1 MHILLFK
8 QQFIFFYYFDPRRT
22 LLRNVVLY
30 TVRII
35 SNFFLG
41 VKMDSETLQEII
53 HCNLILLFNNGHNI
67 EFEEVR
73 QIFQSQ
79 ALKIEQ

>member
-1 MHILLFK
+1 MHILFFK
-8 QQFIFFYYFDPRRT
+8 QQFIFFYYFGPRRT

-53 HCNLILLFNNGHNI
+53 HSNLILLFNNGHNI

>member
-1 MHILLFK
+1 MHILFFE
-8 QQFIFFYYFDPRRT
+8 QQFILFYYFGPRRT

-41 VKMDSETLQEII
+41 VKMDSETLQESI
-53 HCNLILLFNNGHNI
+53 HINFILLYNKGHNL

-73 QIFQSQ
+73 QIVQSQ
-79 ALKIEQ
+79 ALKILL